1 MKTISLLTILA
12 LILASALVIAD
23 TPEEFLASYRAALEQ
38 KDAAK
43 LFSLYYTEGCSEG
56 DLQSMK
62 EMLPLMAFYKGKL
75 QEIKY
80 EPLPKDEDI
89 VHILNGK
96 KYETTYAPQGKI
108 SFSYDS
114 NDGKS
119 QYKGGDAYAVIG
131 NKYRLIAMKSSDLGW
146 KGPKDQQLV
155 FNLLGNAKDKLQVSY
170 KWNASGVDLEKT
182 ALITP
187 SGVGVMGQ
195 FFESIK
201 VTSNGDD
208 VDVDLSVIEGGKD
221 IYTSQHLKGKG
232 TLEYKK

>member
-1 MKTISLLTILA
+1 MKTISLITILA
-12 LILASALVIAD
+12 LNLASALVIAD
-23 TPEEFLASYRAALEQ
+23 TPEEFLANYRTALEQ

-43 LFSLYYTEGCSEG
+43 LLSLYYTEGCSEA

-75 QEIKY
+75 QEVKY
-80 EPLPKDEDI
+80 EPFPKDEDI

-119 QYKGGDAYAVIG
+119 QYKGGDVYAVID

-146 KGPKDQQLV
+146 KGPKDQQIGFGVTGKGQENV
-155 FNLLGNAKDKLQVSY
+155 FVKYQ
-170 KWNASGVDLEKT
+170 WNSSGVDQEK
-182 ALITP
+182 
-187 SGVGVMGQ
+187 SGPNPGGVILLGQ
-195 FFESIK
+195 FIK
-201 VTSNGDD
+201 SVKATSTNDETDVTLT
-208 VDVDLSVIEGGKD
+208 VREGGKD
-221 IYTSQHLKGKG
+221 IYTSQPLKGKG